1 MFKVALVLSLFF
13 QNTNPTGDSL
23 VRELKKTQDPSTKA
37 SIYYN
42 LAKTYYGSDQ
52 DLAIAY
58 ADSSISF
65 SNQVDVPKMKA
76 NAINIKAVAYLIKSD
91 FETSMKLNLEAL
103 KIRETIQ
110 DTVGL
115 IESHLNIGN
124 ILYRTS
130 KGKEA
135 IERYKKALG
144 YAKLAKSQR
153 GLSLLFNNIG
163 SYYRDRWKES
173 SESSDL
179 DSAKVY
185 LIQSMEIK
193 TALNDSRGLIHTLN
207 QLSELAMGEKRYML
221 AESYL
226 NRALEITKGVDD
238 GELQIS
244 LLTQLTDFNIEVG
257 DKSKA
262 LTYALSAFEIAE
274 KMESTYMISSTSG
287 FVANAYEALGDYRNA
302 LQFNKKKM
310 EADRILNDENKQK
323 IQEDLLIQYESE
335 KKELENQRL
344 LEEQRFLDL
353 SLRRKNEL
361 LIGAGIILIGL
372 AGIGFLQRKKNGEL
386 ARAEKDLTNTLH
398 ELTAKNEEVQKQSIL
413 LSEANTALKESN
425 SVRERLLSVVSH
437 DLKTPLT
444 SLQTLLDYWDKKL
457 LSEEELTDLLP
468 RISKQTE
475 TVNLLLENLLEW
487 AKTQMEYSQLQFA
500 EVNLRSL
507 VDESIKLATTSTEGK
522 ILTIL
527 NDVPEELVIHTDRER
542 LNFIIRNLISNALK
556 FTQSEGLI
564 RVSYDPFGK
573 GKIQII
579 DNGVGMNQSRLE
591 SIFSRKMGAS
601 KGTDGE
607 KGSGVGLLLCKE
619 FAESLGASLEVVS
632 KENEG
637 STFTI
642 NLG

>member
-1 MFKVALVLSLFF
+1 M
-13 QNTNPTGDSL
+13 
-23 VRELKKTQDPSTKA
+23 
-37 SIYYN
+37 
-42 LAKTYYGSDQ
+42 GSRRFW
-52 DLAIAY
+52 LGTCAAI
-58 ADSSISF
+58 
-65 SNQVDVPKMKA
+65 
-76 NAINIKAVAYLIKSD
+76 L
-91 FETSMKLNLEAL
+91 
-103 KIRETIQ
+103 
-110 DTVGL
+110 
-115 IESHLNIGN
+115 
-124 ILYRTS
+124 
-130 KGKEA
+130 
-135 IERYKKALG
+135 
-144 YAKLAKSQR
+144 
-153 GLSLLFNNIG
+153 
-163 SYYRDRWKES
+163 
-173 SESSDL
+173 
-179 DSAKVY
+179 
-185 LIQSMEIK
+185 
-193 TALNDSRGLIHTLN
+193 
-207 QLSELAMGEKRYML
+207 
-221 AESYL
+221 
-226 NRALEITKGVDD
+226 
-238 GELQIS
+238 IS
-244 LLTQLTDFNIEVG
+244 LLLLG
-257 DKSKA
+257 S
-262 LTYALSAFEIAE
+262 YA
-274 KMESTYMISSTSG
+274 
-287 FVANAYEALGDYRNA
+287 AYRA
-302 LQFNKKKM
+302 
-310 EADRILNDENKQK
+310 
-323 IQEDLLIQYESE
+323 
-335 KKELENQRL
+335 QRL

-522 ILTIL
+522 KLTIL